1 MCGIVAGVSQRNVVK
16 ILIEG
21 LKRLE
26 YRGYDS
32 AGLAVIDDDKN
43 LRVAKAVG
51 KVQELSNLVE
61 ASPMPGKMGIAHTRW
76 ATHGEPNQNN
86 AHPHVSEHISVV
98 HNGIIENYKAL
109 RAELKSQGYVFKSDT
124 DSEAIAHLFHSIQK
138 TEKDLLSALKLTIKR
153 LDGAYGLCVMSSDEP
168 GVILGARSG
177 SPLVIG
183 LGIEE
188 NFLASDQLALRK
200 VTDNFIYLEEGDV
213 ARIQENTVEIFDES
227 FARVAREQVTITESA
242 DPSDKGHYRH
252 YMQKEIH
259 EQPQSIANTL
269 DGRLNDVGVISEV
282 FGSNAEQEFSQIE
295 CVQIVACGTSYHAG
309 LIAKHFIEEWAD
321 VPCFVDIASEYRY
334 RKVITPKN
342 ALFVSISQSGE
353 TADTLAALRKA
364 KESGYRS
371 TLTIC
376 NVNNSSLVR
385 ESDFAL
391 MTKAGAEIGVASTK
405 AFTTQIVALQIMALM
420 IGKSQD
426 LSAEREHELIQDL
439 KILPGLCEEVLA
451 LDKAIEE
458 ISEEFVEKNHALFL
472 GRGVQHPVA
481 LEGALKLK
489 EISYIH
495 AEAYP
500 AGELKHG
507 PLALVDA
514 DMPVVTLAPNNE
526 LLEKL
531 KSNLEEVQARGG
543 KLYVFADGK
552 AGFTADENTV
562 VFNLPHAPASLEA
575 VVYTLPLQML
585 SYHVAVMRGTDVD
598 QPRNLAKSVTVE

>member
-1 MCGIVAGVSQRNVVK
+1 MCGIVAGVSQRNVIK

-21 LKRLE
+21 LRRLE

-32 AGLAVIDDDKN
+32 SGVAIIDSKQNLLLA
-43 LRVAKAVG
+43 RAVG
-51 KVQELSNLVE
+51 KVQALSTLVDE
-61 ASPMPGKMGIAHTRW
+61 SPMHGKTGIAHTRW
-76 ATHGEPNQNN
+76 ATHGEPVERN
-86 AHPHVSEHISVV
+86 AHPHCSGPISVV
-98 HNGIIENYKAL
+98 HNGIIENYKI
-109 RAELKSQGYVFKSDT
+109 LKSELQDQGYKFVSDT
-124 DSEAIAHLFHSIQK
+124 DSEVIAHLYHSIQK
-138 TEKDLLSALKLTIKR
+138 ETSDLFDALKLTIGK
-153 LDGAYGLCVMSSDEP
+153 LKGAYGLCIMSTEEP

-177 SPLVIG
+177 SPLVVG

-200 VTDNFIYLEEGDV
+200 VTDNFIYLEEGDI
-213 ARIQENTVEIFDES
+213 ARITENSVEIFDCE
-227 FARVAREQVTITESA
+227 FNAVEREQVTITENA
-242 DPSDKGHYRH
+242 DPADKGVARH

-269 DGRLNDVGVISEV
+269 EGRLSESGIISEI
-282 FGSNAEQEFSQIE
+282 FGCNSEQEFSEIE
-295 CVQIVACGTSYHAG
+295 SVQIVACGTSYHSG
-309 LIAKHFIEEWAD
+309 LIAKHYIEDWAD
-321 VPCFVDIASEYRY
+321 IPCLVDIASEYRY
-334 RKVITPKN
+334 RKVIKPRN

-364 KESGYRS
+364 KELGYRS
-371 TLTIC
+371 TLTVC
-376 NVNNSSLVR
+376 NVNNSSLAR

-391 MTKAGAEIGVASTK
+391 MTKAGVEIGVASTK
-405 AFTTQIVALQIMALM
+405 AFTTQIVALQILALM
-420 IGKSQD
+420 IGKAKG
-426 LSAEREHELIQDL
+426 LSAEKEAVLVGEL
-439 KILPGLCEEVLA
+439 KTLPGLCEEVLA
-451 LDKAIEE
+451 LDEAIEK
-458 ISEEFVEKNHALFL
+458 ISEDFVEKNHALFL

-507 PLALVDA
+507 PLALVDS
-514 DMPVVTLAPNNE
+514 DMPVITLAPNNE

-543 KLYVFADGK
+543 KLYVFADGQ
-552 AGFTADENTV
+552 AGFEADENTV
-562 VFNLPHAPASLEA
+562 VFNLPRVPSSLEA
-575 VVYTLPLQML
+575 VIYTLPLQML

>member
-1 MCGIVAGVSQRNVVK
+1 MCGIVAGVSQRNIVK

-32 AGLAVIDDDKN
+32 AGLAVIDDEKK

-51 KVQELSNLVE
+51 KVQELSNVVD

-76 ATHGEPNQNN
+76 ATHGEPNQSN

-98 HNGIIENYKAL
+98 HNGIIENYKTL
-109 RAELKSQGYVFKSDT
+109 REELQGLGYVFKSDT
-124 DSEAIAHLFHSIQK
+124 DSEVIAHLFHEIQK
-138 TEKDLLSALKLTIKR
+138 KEKDLLSALKLTIKR
-153 LDGAYGLCVMSSDEP
+153 LEGAYGLCVMSSDEP

-213 ARIQENTVEIFDES
+213 AKIQENSIEIFDAS
-227 FARVAREQVTITESA
+227 FKSVVREQVTITESA

-269 DGRLNDVGVISEV
+269 DGRLSDVGVISEI
-282 FGSNAEQEFSQIE
+282 FGSDAEQEFSQIE
-295 CVQIVACGTSYHAG
+295 SVQIVACGTSYHAG

-364 KESGYRS
+364 KDSGYRS
-371 TLTIC
+371 TLSIC

-420 IGKSQD
+420 IGKSQN
-426 LSAEREHELIQDL
+426 LSADRERELIQDL
-439 KILPGLCEEVLA
+439 KTLPGLCEEVLA

-507 PLALVDA
+507 PLALVDS

-552 AGFTADENTV
+552 AGFTADDNTV

-575 VVYTLPLQML
+575 VIYTLPLQML

>member
-1 MCGIVAGVSQRNVVK
+1 MCGIVAGVGQRNVIK

-21 LKRLE
+21 LRRLE

-32 AGLAVIDDDKN
+32 SGVAIIESKQKLH
-43 LRVAKAVG
+43 VAKAVG
-51 KVQELSNLVE
+51 KVQALSTLVDT
-61 ASPMPGKMGIAHTRW
+61 SPMPGKTGIAHTRW
-76 ATHGEPNQNN
+76 ATHGEPIERN
-86 AHPHVSEHISVV
+86 AHPHCSGPISVV
-98 HNGIIENYKAL
+98 HNGIIENYKL
-109 RAELKSQGYVFKSDT
+109 LKSELQKQGYEFVSDT
-124 DSEAIAHLFHSIQK
+124 DSEVIAHLYHSIQK
-138 TEKDLLSALKLTIKR
+138 ETTDLFEALKLTIAK
-153 LDGAYGLCVMSSDEP
+153 LKGAYGLCVMSTEEP

-177 SPLVIG
+177 SPLVVG

-200 VTDNFIYLEEGDV
+200 VTDNFIYLEEGDI
-213 ARIQENTVEIFDES
+213 ARITENSVEIFDCE
-227 FARVAREQVTITESA
+227 FNAVEREQITITENA
-242 DPSDKGHYRH
+242 DPADKGQARH

-269 DGRLNDVGVISEV
+269 EGRLSESGIISEI
-282 FGSNAEQEFSQIE
+282 FGSNSEKKFSEIE
-295 CVQIVACGTSYHAG
+295 SVQIVACGTSYHAG
-309 LIAKHFIEEWAD
+309 LIAKHYIEEWAD
-321 VPCFVDIASEYRY
+321 IPCLVDIASEYRY
-334 RKVITPKN
+334 RKVIKPRN

-364 KESGYRS
+364 QELGYRS
-371 TLTIC
+371 TLTVC

-391 MTKAGAEIGVASTK
+391 MTKAGVEIGVASTK
-405 AFTTQIVALQIMALM
+405 AFTTQIVALQILALM
-420 IGKSQD
+420 IGKAKG
-426 LSAEREHELIQDL
+426 LSAEKEAILVSEL
-439 KILPGLCEEVLA
+439 KTLPGLCEEVLA
-451 LDKAIEE
+451 LDEAIEK
-458 ISEEFVEKNHALFL
+458 ISEDFVEKNHALFL

-507 PLALVDA
+507 PLALVDS
-514 DMPVVTLAPNNE
+514 DMPVITLAPNNE

-543 KLYVFADGK
+543 KLYVFADGE
-552 AGFTADENTV
+552 AGFEADENTV
-562 VFNLPHAPASLEA
+562 VFNLPRVPSSLEA
-575 VVYTLPLQML
+575 VIYTLPLQML

>member
-1 MCGIVAGVSQRNVVK
+1 MCGIVAGVSQRNVIK

-21 LKRLE
+21 LRRLE

-32 AGLAVIDDDKN
+32 SGVAIIDSEQNLLLA
-43 LRVAKAVG
+43 RAVG
-51 KVQELSNLVE
+51 KVQALSTLVDS
-61 ASPMPGKMGIAHTRW
+61 SPMPGKTGIAHTRW
-76 ATHGEPNQNN
+76 ATHGVPVERN
-86 AHPHVSEHISVV
+86 AHPHCSGPISVV
-98 HNGIIENYKAL
+98 HNGIIENYKI
-109 RAELKSQGYVFKSDT
+109 LKSELQEQGYEFVSDT
-124 DSEAIAHLFHSIQK
+124 DSEVIAHLYRSIQK
-138 TEKDLLSALKLTIKR
+138 ETTDLFEALKLTIAK
-153 LDGAYGLCVMSSDEP
+153 LKGAYGLCIMSTEEP

-177 SPLVIG
+177 SPLVVG

-200 VTDNFIYLEEGDV
+200 VTDNFIYLEEGDI
-213 ARIQENTVEIFDES
+213 ARITENSVEIFDSE
-227 FARVAREQVTITESA
+227 FNAVEREQVTITENA
-242 DPSDKGHYRH
+242 DPADKGEARH

-269 DGRLNDVGVISEV
+269 EGRLSESGVISEI
-282 FGSNAEQEFSQIE
+282 FGCNSEQEFSEIE
-295 CVQIVACGTSYHAG
+295 SVQIVACGTSYHAG
-309 LIAKHFIEEWAD
+309 LIAKHYIEDWAD
-321 VPCFVDIASEYRY
+321 IPCLVDIASEYRY
-334 RKVITPKN
+334 RKVIKPRN

-364 KESGYRS
+364 QELGYRS
-371 TLTIC
+371 TLTVC
-376 NVNNSSLVR
+376 NVNNSSLAR

-391 MTKAGAEIGVASTK
+391 MTKAGVEIGVASTK
-405 AFTTQIVALQIMALM
+405 AFTTQIVALQILALM
-420 IGKSQD
+420 IGKSKG
-426 LSAEREHELIQDL
+426 LSAEREAVLVSEL
-439 KILPGLCEEVLA
+439 KTLPGLCEEVLA
-451 LDKAIEE
+451 LDQAIEK
-458 ISEEFVEKNHALFL
+458 ISEDFVEKNHALFL

-507 PLALVDA
+507 PLALVDS
-514 DMPVVTLAPNNE
+514 DMPVITLAPNNE

-543 KLYVFADGK
+543 KLYVFADGQ
-552 AGFTADENTV
+552 AGFEADENTV
-562 VFNLPHAPASLEA
+562 VFNLPRVPSSLEA
-575 VVYTLPLQML
+575 VIYTLPLQML

>member
-1 MCGIVAGVSQRNVVK
+1 MCGIVAGVSQRNVIK

-21 LKRLE
+21 LRRLE

-32 AGLAVIDDDKN
+32 SGVAIIDSKQNLLLA
-43 LRVAKAVG
+43 RAVG
-51 KVQELSNLVE
+51 KVQALSTLVDS
-61 ASPMPGKMGIAHTRW
+61 SPMPGKTGIAHTRW
-76 ATHGEPNQNN
+76 ATHGEPVERN
-86 AHPHVSEHISVV
+86 AHPHCSGPISVV
-98 HNGIIENYKAL
+98 HNGIIENYKI
-109 RAELKSQGYVFKSDT
+109 LKSELQEQGYEFVSDT
-124 DSEAIAHLFHSIQK
+124 DSEVIAHLYHSIQK
-138 TEKDLLSALKLTIKR
+138 ETIDLFDALKLTIAK
-153 LDGAYGLCVMSSDEP
+153 LKGAYGLCIMSTEEP

-177 SPLVIG
+177 SPLVVG

-200 VTDNFIYLEEGDV
+200 VTDNFIYLEEGDI
-213 ARIQENTVEIFDES
+213 ARITENSVEIFDSAYNTVE
-227 FARVAREQVTITESA
+227 REQITITENA
-242 DPSDKGHYRH
+242 DPADKGEARH

-269 DGRLNDVGVISEV
+269 EGRLSESGVISEI
-282 FGSNAEQEFSQIE
+282 FGCNSEQEFSEIE
-295 CVQIVACGTSYHAG
+295 SVQIVACGTSYHAG
-309 LIAKHFIEEWAD
+309 LIAKHYIEDWAD
-321 VPCFVDIASEYRY
+321 IPCLVDIASEYRY
-334 RKVITPKN
+334 RKVIKPRN

-364 KESGYRS
+364 QELGYRS
-371 TLTIC
+371 TLTVC
-376 NVNNSSLVR
+376 NVNNSSLAR

-391 MTKAGAEIGVASTK
+391 MTKAGVEIGVASTK
-405 AFTTQIVALQIMALM
+405 AFTTQIVALQILALM
-420 IGKSQD
+420 IGKSKG
-426 LSAEREHELIQDL
+426 LSAEREAVLVSEL
-439 KILPGLCEEVLA
+439 KTLPGLCEEVLA
-451 LDKAIEE
+451 LDQAIEK
-458 ISEEFVEKNHALFL
+458 ISEDFVEKNHALFL

-507 PLALVDA
+507 PLALVDS
-514 DMPVVTLAPNNE
+514 DMPVITLAPNNE

-543 KLYVFADGK
+543 KLYVFADGQ
-552 AGFTADENTV
+552 AGFEADENTV
-562 VFNLPHAPASLEA
+562 VFNLPRVPSSLEA
-575 VVYTLPLQML
+575 VIYTLPLQML